1 MDYAALLKPPP
12 FTISK
17 VGDPEQLL
25 QDFTEYVKTF
35 RKFVLAT
42 GVGGEHTVGH
52 AACGACSKTK
62 ATLELVGGKDMCV
75 LYEHVGVVVDDD
87 TFDAAMKKI
96 EDGIKSQ
103 TNQAT
108 ARFKLFT
115 KMPQGGLSFAEWY
128 PKVRDQ
134 AERCIWANYNAKQA
148 ARDALLFQTDSAK
161 LQKKVIAEELDYDNV
176 VKYGLAFEQG
186 EKKVEQMRS
195 QAGGVRQEQERVA
208 RLEGKVKQLELQ
220 KRGKKGCRT
229 CTRGLHEGKCPGLD
243 MNCFACRLDGH
254 MKGSSACKKEKPK
267 APNKDKKKKEKAEKA
282 IARQVKDSSE
292 GDSTD
297 SEEAH
302 RVMEVN
308 QVRALKQEHTK
319 QAKVGLTPI
328 DHGVEGAQATVQLLI
343 DSGVFKTLLSE
354 KDWKVIQRSQGPKKA
369 KLKIN
374 RTKFRPFGTNYSLP
388 ILGRTKCRLKATC
401 GQEVRTLVYVVAGET
416 ESLLGLKD
424 AQALGIVKINLEG
437 QLMAE
442 TEGVRQL
449 YDMPRQVPGSGVV
462 SGGQTQEEIDLLMTE
477 LVKPFQQ
484 VFQGIGAAKVEPV
497 HIEVDKTVKP
507 VQQKRRPIA
516 INYLDMFKEHI
527 EELHRAG
534 VVSGPLT
541 SESARGWIH
550 NVVITQ
556 KSWTDKKIRVNLDT
570 RPMKDVV
577 KTSHFPI
584 PTPQELRHNFAGSDR
599 FSVIDLNHAF
609 HQFKMDDE
617 SQELFVFYTPWGLYK
632 YHTLVMGVS
641 SASSECHERIRLV
654 VEGLEGVQQIKDD
667 IVVHGAGKE
676 HDSRLVALLE
686 RLAEYNITLRREKCK
701 FGAPEVKWFGHIYS
715 KQGMAVDPERKQ
727 VIRDWKRPADKKEV
741 KSFLQT
747 VAFCRVFMRPAQGRT
762 YADVTAPLRQ
772 ITAKHAKFRWTE
784 QCEES
789 FKELKQLL
797 VSDKVMANYDP
808 ARNTRV
814 YCDDG
819 PLGLG
824 ATVAQEYRVEGVDHP
839 VWRPVTYTGR
849 AKTEAELHYGKV
861 DGESLGVLTGILS
874 NKMYLYGTKF
884 TVVVDHLPLVP
895 MYKSHSKALPA
906 RVAKHKSKLRAF
918 DFDVVYEAGITTPSD
933 YGSRHPPTTK
943 QYTAEEREE
952 LGVETEEEDAEVVIA
967 RLDSMTDAVTMPILL
982 KYTEKEYRVLLQ
994 DVQQGKMS
1002 EATTKLTG
1010 IKECFAELS
1019 VNQGIILRGERL
1031 LIPTKLR
1038 PDVLDAAHEG
1048 CPGGDSM
1055 LRQLRMDVWW
1065 PGMHQDVKKF
1075 TSSCWACASA
1085 TPTTSTPP
1093 MAIRSTPERVWSEVQ
1108 VDFKGPVGGRYY
1120 FHVVID
1126 QLSRW
1131 PEVEIVSSTSFDK
1144 LKPALERSW
1153 ALLGIP
1159 DRVTHDNGPPY
1170 NSHKW
1175 REYAREKG
1183 FELNP
1188 CTPEHPRA
1196 NGIVERFM
1204 GVLVK
1209 TVHAA
1214 IAAGKDVPTEIQRRL
1229 LNYRNTPHPS
1239 TGKTPSEMIM
1249 LRRTKTKIPSL
1260 RKVTE
1265 PDIHREAKQRDGET
1279 RAARKHV
1286 FDKKHRVREQ
1296 IIQPG
1301 DQVLIKQQKT
1311 TVKPPFDPSP
1321 YDVTEVKGSQVTAR
1335 RGDKVRVRNMAKV
1348 KLIKR
1353 RPEHLVPGQSKDG
1366 KQLEEEEEEDF
1377 TFINL
1382 GGVGDNVPPGIQ
1394 LQQEDAQGQ
1403 AEQAAVGAGGAAGQ
1417 QPGAVVQQPAHST
1430 PRREEWVVANGPWR
1444 EKPSPRERK
1453 RRQAAAKRRD
1463 KEQRD
1468 MPYQLRSRGMHMG
1481 DQGEELV

>member
-1 MDYAALLKPPP
+1 MEYAALLKPPP
-12 FTISK
+12 FSVSK

-25 QDFTEYVKTF
+25 QDFVEYVKTF

-52 AACGACSKTK
+52 AACEGCSKTK

-75 LYEHVGVVVDDD
+75 LYEHVGVVVAGD

-96 EDGIKSQ
+96 EDGIKCQ

-128 PKVRDQ
+128 PKIRDQ
-134 AERCIWANYNAKQA
+134 AERCIWTNYDAKQA

-186 EKKVEQMRS
+186 EKKVEQMRA
-195 QAGGVRQEQERVA
+195 QTGGVRQEQERVA
-208 RLEGKVKQLELQ
+208 RLEGKVRQLELH
-220 KRGKKGCRT
+220 KGGKKKGCRT
-229 CTRGLHEGKCPGLD
+229 CTRGLHEGRCPGLD

-254 MKGSSACKKEKPK
+254 MKGSSACKKPK
-267 APNKDKKKKEKAEKA
+267 APNKGKKKKKEEAT
-282 IARQVKDSSE
+282 ARQVEDSSE
-292 GDSTD
+292 AASTD
-297 SEEAH
+297 SEDAN

-308 QVRALKQEHTK
+308 QVRAVKQEHTMHT
-319 QAKVGLTPI
+319 KVGLTPI
-328 DHGVEGAQATVQLLI
+328 DHGVEGAQAKVKLLI
-343 DSGVFKTLLSE
+343 DSGVYKTLLSE
-354 KDWKVIQRSQGPKKA
+354 KDWQVVKQSQGARKA

-388 ILGRTKCRLKATC
+388 ILGRTKCRMMAEC
-401 GQEVRTLVYVVAGET
+401 GQEVQTLVYVVAGET

-424 AQALGIVKINLEG
+424 ALALGIVKINLEG
-437 QLMAE
+437 QKMVE
-442 TEGVRQL
+442 VDGVRQL
-449 YDMPRQVPGSGVV
+449 YDMPRQMPGPGVI
-462 SGGQTQEEIDLLMTE
+462 SGGQTQEKIDGLMAELL
-477 LVKPFQQ
+477 KPHQQ
-484 VFQGIGAAKVEPV
+484 LFQGIGVAKVEPV
-497 HIEVDKTVKP
+497 HIEVDNSVKP
-507 VQQKRRPIA
+507 VQQKRRAIA
-516 INYLDMFKEHI
+516 IHYLDKFKEHL

-550 NVVITQ
+550 NVVISQ

-570 RPMKDVV
+570 RPMKNAV

-609 HQFKMDDE
+609 HQFKMDQE

-632 YHTLVMGVS
+632 YNTLVMGVS

-654 VEGLEGVQQIKDD
+654 VEGLQGVQQIKDD
-667 IVVHGAGKE
+667 IVVHGAGTE
-676 HDSRLVALLE
+676 HDSRLQALLE
-686 RLAEYNITLRREKCK
+686 RLEEYNITLRREKCK
-701 FGAPEVKWFGHIYS
+701 FGVAEVKWFGHIYS
-715 KQGMAVDPERKQ
+715 KQGMAVDTERKQ
-727 VIRDWKRPADKKEV
+727 VIRDWKRPGDKKEV

-772 ITAKHAKFRWTE
+772 ITAKHAKFRWTQ

-797 VSDKVMANYDP
+797 MSDKVMANYDP
-808 ARNTRV
+808 TRKTRV
-814 YCDDG
+814 YCDEG

-824 ATVAQEYRVEGVDHP
+824 ATVAQEYRLEGVDHP
-839 VWRPVTYTGR
+839 VWRPVTYSGR
-849 AKTEAELHYGKV
+849 AKTEAELQYGKV

-933 YGSRHPPTTK
+933 YGSRHPPPTK
-943 QYTAEEREE
+943 QYTADERED
-952 LGVETEEEDAEVVIA
+952 LGVESEEEDAEVVIA
-967 RLDSMTDAVTMPILL
+967 RLEIMTDAVTLPILAE
-982 KYTEKEYRVLLQ
+982 YTDKEYKQLLE
-994 DVQQGKMS
+994 DVQKGQMS
-1002 EATTKLTG
+1002 VTTTKLTG

-1019 VNQGIILRGERL
+1019 VNQGILLRGERL

-1038 PDVLDAAHEG
+1038 PDVLEAAHEG

-1065 PGMHQDVKKF
+1065 PGMDKDVKAF
-1075 TSSCWACASA
+1075 TSTCWACAAA

-1093 MAIRSTPERVWSEVQ
+1093 MAIRSTPESVWSEVQ
-1108 VDFKGPVGGRYY
+1108 ADFKGPVGGRYY

-1131 PEVEIVSSTSFDK
+1131 PEVEIVSSTSFEK

-1159 DRVTHDNGPPY
+1159 DKVTHDNGPPY
-1170 NSHKW
+1170 NSRRW
-1175 REYAREKG
+1175 RDYAKEKG

-1214 IAAGKDVPTEIQRRL
+1214 IAAGKDVQTEVQRRL

-1249 LRRTKTKIPSL
+1249 LRRTKTKIPSIK
-1260 RKVTE
+1260 RTIDSV
-1265 PDIHREAKQRDGET
+1265 IHKEAKQKDAET
-1279 RAARKHV
+1279 RAARKEM
-1286 FDKKHRVREQ
+1286 FDKKHKVKKQ

-1301 DQVLIKQQKT
+1301 DQVLIKQEKT
-1311 TVKPPFDPSP
+1311 TIKPPFDPKP
-1321 YDVTEVKGSQVTAR
+1321 YDVTEVKGSQVAAR
-1335 RGDKVRVRNMAKV
+1335 RGDKVRIRNMAKV
-1348 KLIKR
+1348 KLLRK
-1353 RPEHLVPGQSKDG
+1353 RPEHLVLDQSKFE
-1366 KQLEEEEEEDF
+1366 KQGREQDEEEEDYS
-1377 TFINL
+1377 FIDLRGPGN
-1382 GGVGDNVPPGIQ
+1382 NIPPPIH
-1394 LQQEDAQGQ
+1394 LQHEEVQGQ
-1403 AEQAAVGAGGAAGQ
+1403 PELAAAEEGGAA
-1417 QPGAVVQQPAHST
+1417 VQAQAPAQAT

-1453 RRQAAAKRRD
+1453 RRQMAARRRD

-1468 MPYQLRSRGMHMG
+1468 IPYQLRNRGILKR
-1481 DQGEELV
+1481 DEEEELV